1 MKLRLPAFAIS
12 TMPLFPFW
20 AKLSHVI
27 ARNVLVSF
35 SGKHPEAKVSLE
47 GWHTIMEAAQWR
59 STDEVQKA
67 APKAKVL
74 NRERARFEVAGGNC
88 RLVAAFDFRRQ
99 IAFDLRPHLL
109 LSAEDQ
115 SQPGVRRPDRRYQAN
130 RRADLARQLYRL
142 RSRIL
147 RRRDLQ
153 ARTPCKSLRIKSV
166 AHVFGIIRN
175 PCVRYGPYRNGALG
189 EIRTPDPRNRNPM
202 LYPAELRAPKYF
214 ERVGTPTFP
223 PPCWLWLQQLRTNSS
238 GRPIRI

>member
-1 MKLRLPAFAIS
+1 M
-12 TMPLFPFW
+12 
-20 AKLSHVI
+20 
-27 ARNVLVSF
+27 
-35 SGKHPEAKVSLE
+35 
-47 GWHTIMEAAQWR
+47 
-59 STDEVQKA
+59 D
-67 APKAKVL
+67 
-74 NRERARFEVAGGNC
+74 
-88 RLVAAFDFRRQ
+88 AFDFRRQ

-214 ERVGTPTFP
+214 ERVGTPTSRLLVGSGCSSCEPTRQADQFAFSGLLFKP
-223 PPCWLWLQQLRTNSS
+223 VEAALQAERVHSLFSL
-238 GRPIRI
+238 GA